1 MENASKALLIGAG
14 VLIAVMIISLA
25 TTLFRSASGVAKTYD
40 QTMQSTE
47 VTQFNTNFTKYL
59 DAGVQDENGTTTRE
73 SANIYDVISV
83 ANFAKN
89 YNQQV
94 VEDPET
100 SDDPIVVKVDLAS
113 KDGTKL
119 QNVQN
124 LSMKAQNHLVDKC
137 YYKNND
143 EPNAYSTISFKISID
158 GTNATG
164 RINHVTFTAD
174 FDISSYLNDTAGL

>member
-47 VTQFNTNFTKYL
+47 VTKFNTNFTKYL
-59 DAGVQDENGTTTRE
+59 DSGVQDQNGTTTRE

-83 ANFAKN
+83 ANFSKN
-89 YNQQV
+89 YNQQA

-100 SDDPIVVKVDLAS
+100 SDDPIVVKVDLES
-113 KDGTKL
+113 SNGTKL

-124 LSMKAQNHLVDKC
+124 LSMKAQNHLVDTC

-158 GTNATG
+158 GTNTTG
-164 RINHVTFTAD
+164 RINHVTFIAD
-174 FDISSYLNDTAGL
+174 FDISSYLRDTEGL

>member
-47 VTQFNTNFTKYL
+47 VTKFNTNFTKYL
-59 DAGVQDENGTTTRE
+59 DSGVQDQNGTTTRE

-83 ANFAKN
+83 ANFSKN

-94 VEDPET
+94 VEDPE

-119 QNVQN
+119 PNVQN
-124 LSMKAQNHLVDKC
+124 LSMKAQNYLVDTC
-137 YYKNND
+137 YYKDNN

-158 GTNATG
+158 GTNTTG
-164 RINHVTFTAD
+164 RINHVTFIAD
-174 FDISSYLNDTAGL
+174 FDISSYLRDTEGL